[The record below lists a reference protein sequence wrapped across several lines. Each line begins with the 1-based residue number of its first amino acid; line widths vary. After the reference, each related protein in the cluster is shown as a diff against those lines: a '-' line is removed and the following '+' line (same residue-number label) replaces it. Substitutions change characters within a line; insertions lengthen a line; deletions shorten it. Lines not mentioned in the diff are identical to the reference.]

1 MVTSARKLVYR
12 PSSIRPPSTLL
23 YCFTGVRSTT
33 GYTVP
38 PSTLKVSTMLLACAG
53 AALPLDAAT
62 TARTTVGRAA
72 VGVSA
77 RSICTTLRWRLI
89 SLAAYLLLHRARRAR

>member
-38 PSTLKVSTMLLACAG
+38 PSTLMVSTMLLAW
-53 AALPLDAAT
+53 LLL
-62 TARTTVGRAA
+62 GRAA

>member
-38 PSTLKVSTMLLACAG
+38 PCALSTVFVLACV
-53 AALPLDAAT
+53 
-62 TARTTVGRAA
+62 TARTTLGRAA

-89 SLAAYLLLHRARRAR
+89 VAYLLQRRARRAR

>member
-1 MVTSARKLVYR
+1 M
-12 PSSIRPPSTLL
+12 
-23 YCFTGVRSTT
+23 
-33 GYTVP
+33 
-38 PSTLKVSTMLLACAG
+38 VSTMLLACAG